1 MHIGII
7 TGLKLHESTKV
18 RGSAGTDVKG
28 HALDLRAEQ
37 SALASDALDELVKYM
52 APAPPK
58 KTGKHRYIFVLLEP
72 KEGRG
77 TSLKKPAKRPHW
89 GYDKT
94 GQGVMEWA
102 EDNELQPVGTNF
114 FIARHGNQ

>member
-1 MHIGII
+1 MQ
-7 TGLKLHESTKV
+7 
-18 RGSAGTDVKG
+18 GSAGIDDKG
-28 HALDLRAEQ
+28 HALDLRTEQ
-37 SALASDALDELVKYM
+37 FAPDPRDTLDELVKYM

-72 KEGRG
+72 KEGQG
-77 TSLKKPAKRPHW
+77 NSLKKPAKRPRW

-102 EDNELQPVGTNF
+102 EDNELQPVGANF
-114 FIARHGNQ
+114 FIARHGN